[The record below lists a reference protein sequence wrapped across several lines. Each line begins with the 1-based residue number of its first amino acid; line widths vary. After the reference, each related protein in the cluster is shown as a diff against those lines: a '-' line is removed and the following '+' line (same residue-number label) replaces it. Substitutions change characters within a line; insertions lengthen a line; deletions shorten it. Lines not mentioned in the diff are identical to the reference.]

1 MAPMPTTRFLALL
14 RGINVGGNNKIP
26 MAELR
31 ALSGEIGWKNAQTY
45 IQSGNLIFEAAGTS
59 AALEADLERAIERRF
74 GLSIE
79 VLVRAGAAFPAYAM
93 GNPFLEASGT
103 EANLVMLLLSKAPP
117 RKEAAA
123 ELRMRAVNG
132 ERIVQVGDAVWIHY
146 AGGVARSKLSPALM
160 DRLVGSTVTA
170 RNWRTV
176 LKLGE
181 MVGNEATPGNA
192 PRGRSRAS

>member
-1 MAPMPTTRFLALL
+1 MPTTRFLALL

-31 ALSGEIGWKNAQTY
+31 ALSGEIGWKDVQSY
-45 IQSGNLIFEAAGTS
+45 IQSGNLIFEAAGTP
-59 AALEADLERAIERRF
+59 ADLEADLERAIARRF

-79 VLVRAGAAFPAYAM
+79 VLVRAGAAFPAYVA
-93 GNPFLEASGT
+93 GNPFLEACGT
-103 EANLVMLLLSKAPP
+103 ESNLVMLLLSKAPP

-123 ELRMRAVNG
+123 ELRKRAAGG
-132 ERIVQVGDAVWIHY
+132 ERIVQVGDALWIHY

-176 LKLGE
+176 LKLEE
-181 MVGNEATPGNA
+181 MVGNEATPRDA

>member
-1 MAPMPTTRFLALL
+1 MPTTRFLALL

-45 IQSGNLIFEAAGTS
+45 IQSGNLIFEAAGTP
-59 AALEADLERAIERRF
+59 AALEAELERAIERRF
-74 GLSIE
+74 GLSIA

-103 EANLVMLLLSKAPP
+103 EPNLVMLLLSKAPP

-123 ELRMRAVNG
+123 ELRKRAASG
-132 ERIVQVGDAVWIHY
+132 ERIAQVGDAVWIHY

-181 MVGNEATPGNA
+181 MMAM
-192 PRGRSRAS
+192 SASS